1 MTAKQLKTEIQKV
14 LDTIPEIVLEDV
26 LEYLKSIQDKSVDS
40 INLSQNLRKILME
53 DKALLEK
60 LAK

>member
-53 DKALLEK
+53 DKALLDK